1 MRDAPTPADAR
12 KDLAAWEADRSA
24 DPFTTDVHL
33 AALMD
38 RFVTGSR
45 RSDLDDA
52 ARAFGTK
59 MANEVP
65 ALVVAAEAHPPRLE
79 RFDGIGNRIEEVV
92 HSAEQRA
99 AGSILW
105 SAGLVARAAKPGRS
119 FEQATLAYLASLEGE
134 MGHLCP
140 AICTTGL
147 IRVLRRSGSPALID
161 HFVPRLISTDYAEA
175 WLGAQF
181 LTEVQ
186 GGSDVGANAAVAEPA
201 GDGTYRIT
209 GEKWFCSV
217 ADADAFLL
225 LARPVGAEAGTAG
238 LGCFVVP
245 RLVDDLPNGFSIRR
259 LKDKLGTVLMA
270 SGEIDF
276 VDALAF
282 PVGDVNAGF
291 KIMVTAMLNTSR
303 WLNAV
308 GNVGIMRRAYTEAA
322 SYARHRRAFGRV
334 IGEFPLVR
342 RQVAQMKAEWLAA
355 LHSTWALTALDETV
369 DTAIADGVDA
379 PAEDAALHRFLVNA
393 NKLACSMAATDL
405 VRDAIEILGGNGAI
419 ESFSVLPRLLRDC
432 VVYEQWEGTH
442 NVLTAQVLRDLQR
455 LGTAG
460 TVIDRIATTLKSIAD
475 PERGAIAQ
483 RAGDAL
489 ERLAG
494 LVERSVDDPAHGQL
508 HFRDHL
514 VGLVRAFQVAHLLET
529 AESTSSDL
537 ANEMTAA
544 AALITGTYLEP
555 AYDAAEDRSFA
566 ALVERALGSDL
577 TASI

>member
-1 MRDAPTPADAR
+1 MRDGLLLELAR
-12 KDLAAWEADRSA
+12 
-24 DPFTTDVHL
+24 T
-33 AALMD
+33 
-38 RFVTGSR
+38 VTGGI
-45 RSDLDDA
+45 D
-52 ARAFGTK
+52 
-59 MANEVP
+59 
-65 ALVVAAEAHPPRLE
+65 EAVRE
-79 RFDGIGNRIEEVV
+79 GVV
-92 HSAEQRA
+92 HSAEHDA

-105 SAGLVARAAKPGRS
+105 EAGLVARAAAPGAS

-161 HFVPRLISTDYAEA
+161 QFLPHLVSTDYADA

-186 GGSDVGANAAVAEPA
+186 GGSDVGANAAVAEAA

-217 ADADAFLL
+217 ADADAFLV
-225 LARPVGAEAGTAG
+225 LARPVAADPGTAG

-245 RLVDDLPNGFSIRR
+245 RLVEDRPNGFSIRR

-276 VDALAF
+276 VEAVAY
-282 PVGDVNAGF
+282 PVGDVDAGF

-308 GNVGIMRRAYTEAA
+308 GNVGIMRRALTEAA
-322 SYARHRRAFGRV
+322 AYARHRRAFGRV

-342 RQVAQMKAEWLAA
+342 RQVAVMKSEWLAA

-379 PAEDAALHRFLVNA
+379 PPDDAAIHRFLVNA
-393 NKLACSMAATDL
+393 NKLVCSMAATDL
-405 VRDAIEILGGNGAI
+405 VRGAIEILGGNGAI

-460 TVIDRIATTLKSIAD
+460 TVIDRIASTLKSIAD
-475 PERGAIAQ
+475 PERGAVAQ

-489 ERLAG
+489 ERLAA
-494 LVERSVDDPAHGQL
+494 LVERSVEDPTHGEL

-529 AESTSSDL
+529 AESAAEDV
-537 ANEMTAA
+537 AGEMTAA
-544 AALITGTYLEP
+544 AALVTGTYLEP
-555 AYDAAEDRSFA
+555 GYDPAADRGYA
-566 ALVERALGSDL
+566 ALVEQVLGSDL
-577 TASI
+577 TISI